1 MPGFNG
7 AVEGGVLHGYDV
19 VDNLTSGGTAVPL
32 SAEMGK
38 YLYNTSGVAAYSF
51 GQYDGYVKYVNG
63 VLIQWGRTLIDGTM
77 TQVASSG
84 IYALAVQINLN
95 VAYLDANSYVIN
107 ASSRFSTGHVVPSGF
122 SPNTAQQ
129 FTGNIYDFY
138 ARTSSTD
145 DKFAVRWMTIGR
157 WK

>member
-1 MPGFNG
+1 MPAIVIPAPN
-7 AVEGGVLHGYDV
+7 ANVKKSDIIN
-19 VDNLTSGGTAVPL
+19 NLTSGGTAVPL

-38 YLYNTSGVAAYSF
+38 YLYNTSGVAAFSF
-51 GQYDGYVKYVNG
+51 GQYDGYVKYENG
-63 VLIQWGRTLIDGTM
+63 VLIQWGRKLIDGTM

-84 IYALAVQINLN
+84 IYTLVVQIDLN
-95 VAYLDANSYVIN
+95 FAYLDANSYVIN
-107 ASSRFSTGHVVPSGF
+107 ASSRFSTGHMVPSGF

-129 FTGNIYDFY
+129 FSGNIYDFY
-138 ARTSSTD
+138 ARTSSTN